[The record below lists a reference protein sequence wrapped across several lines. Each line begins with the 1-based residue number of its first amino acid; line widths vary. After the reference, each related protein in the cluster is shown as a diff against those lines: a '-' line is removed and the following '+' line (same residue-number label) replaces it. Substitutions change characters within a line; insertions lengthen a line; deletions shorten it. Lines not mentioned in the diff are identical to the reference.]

1 MGDCPVTPFCWR
13 DHGWRGGQGK
23 TEGEA
28 SKSRWPGGKLG
39 YLVAGVRKS
48 TPDTLTSSRG
58 VWWLVGLAAVRPRP
72 EALAKPEAS
81 VFLRLLADE
90 GHLGFWLSQVT
101 CSERQAQRC
110 SPEEIGVLLAEE
122 RGTDAVRQKQPKEGR
137 SLQQQRPQRRG
148 PDSRGGSELGQSHQ
162 FSWSMFLGWR

>member
-1 MGDCPVTPFCWR
+1 MGDGPVTPFCWR

-39 YLVAGVRKS
+39 YLVAGARKS
-48 TPDTLTSSRG
+48 TPDMLTSSGG

-72 EALAKPEAS
+72 EALAKPQAS

-90 GHLGFWLSQVT
+90 GHLGFWLRPGHVL
-101 CSERQAQRC
+101 RMAG
-110 SPEEIGVLLAEE
+110 PEMF
-122 RGTDAVRQKQPKEGR
+122 
-137 SLQQQRPQRRG
+137 
-148 PDSRGGSELGQSHQ
+148 SRGNWGAPSRRTGH
-162 FSWSMFLGWR
+162 GCC